1 MFQDLHQLF
10 KEDWDFEMQD
20 NPEFASQAGLQ
31 TATSG
36 HCLQDVSE
44 AGYEARKE
52 HSARMLEKMATVDFT
67 LFSSDDARVFAP
79 LFVQMHR
86 DIVEN
91 VKHCPVFFFPINSMG
106 YGGVCYSF
114 LESIEWMP
122 FETLSDYDA
131 LLARVRSAPLQLQQ
145 FTSVMRAG
153 MEKKMVASTAMLRGV
168 EAQLEEIISGDFPEV
183 RAPLAL
189 PLASGLTTEKMAE
202 FEAAITSL
210 KFAFECFLN
219 FFHDE
224 YLPCATFDPSV
235 SALPG
240 GERIY
245 EQCLRYHTSTD
256 MSPDAIHLDGLTEV
270 ARIEKRYVDD
280 VLTPLGYKPDE
291 FEKFVEFVRTDKQFY
306 VSSSAEL
313 LSKYKEMCAKIS
325 KILPDY
331 FNEIPTS
338 PLDIVEKSVGPA
350 AYYLAGTADGS
361 RPGKFSVNCSDID
374 QRPLYEMVALSLHEA
389 NPGHHHQCSV
399 VLESSS
405 LPDFM
410 RLFEDRRYEVG
421 GARRSMQTAYIEG
434 WGLYCEY
441 LGEEMGLYT
450 TPYDLFGRL
459 SMEMMRAVRL
469 VVDTGIHHKGWSLDR
484 AIDYMMQKT
493 GMHRHEVE
501 TEIYRYATWPGQATA
516 YKIGEMAIKKYRHM
530 AECELGSKFNIKDF
544 HTAVL
549 KFGPVPLTTLQN
561 LVQHY
566 INAVGPEADDNV
578 QDGDEEDGTAGVGP
592 SGCPILDRSP
602 RMYGDPK
609 GNVSAYPQASKQAV
623 GGCPYKHGELP
634 PTPPTASDKCP
645 HAHTGDP
652 SACPVASKAAAE
664 GQCPFANK

>member
-1 MFQDLHQLF
+1 MFQDLHGLF
-10 KEDWDFEMQD
+10 KEDWEWEMND
-20 NPEFASQAGLQ
+20 NPEFASQAGLR

-44 AGYEARKE
+44 AGYQARKA
-52 HSARMLEKMATVDFT
+52 HSAEMLKKMAVVDFT
-67 LFSSDDARVFAP
+67 MFSSADARVYAP

-91 VKHCPVFFFPINSMG
+91 IEHCPVYLFPINSMG

-122 FETLSDYDA
+122 FDTLEDYDR
-131 LLARVRSAPLQLQQ
+131 LLARLKSAPVQMQQ
-145 FTSVMRAG
+145 FTSAMRIG
-153 MEKKMVASTAMLRGV
+153 MEKKIVASTAMLRGV
-168 EAQLEEIISGDFPEV
+168 EAQLEEIIAGDFPEI
-183 RAPLAL
+183 RAPLKRPVA
-189 PLASGLTTEKMAE
+189 AGLSAEKLTE
-202 FEAAITSL
+202 FEAAIKSVR
-210 KFAFECFLN
+210 FAFECFLN

-235 SALPG
+235 SSLPG

-256 MSPDAIHLDGLTEV
+256 MSPEEIHAQGVAEV
-270 ARIEKRYVDD
+270 ARIEQRYVDD
-280 VLTPLGYKPDE
+280 VLLPLGYKAEE
-291 FEKFVEFVRTDKQFY
+291 FNKFVEFVRSDPQFY
-306 VSSSAEL
+306 VGSSAEL
-313 LSKYKEMCAKIS
+313 LQRYKEMCAKIS

-331 FNEIPTS
+331 FNEIPKS

-361 RPGKFSVNCSDID
+361 RPGKFSVNCSDIEK
-374 QRPLYEMVALSLHEA
+374 RPLYEVVALSLHEA

-399 VLESSS
+399 VLESAS

-434 WGLYCEY
+434 WGLYCEH

-450 TPYDLFGRL
+450 TPYELFGRL

-469 VVDTGIHHKGWSLDR
+469 VVDTGLHHQGWSVDR
-484 AIDYMMQKT
+484 AIEYMMQKT

-501 TEIYRYATWPGQATA
+501 VEIYRYATWPGQATA
-516 YKIGEMAIKKYRHM
+516 YKVGELAIKKYRRM

-549 KFGPVPLTTLQN
+549 QFGPVPLHLLQN
-561 LVQHY
+561 LVMHY
-566 INAVGPEADDNV
+566 INAVGPEADDAAV
-578 QDGDEEDGTAGVGP
+578 DEDDETAGLDP
-592 SGCPILDRSP
+592 SGCPILDRTP
-602 RMYGDPK
+602 KIYGDPK
-609 GNVSAYPQASKQAV
+609 GNVSAYPQASKQAAAE
-623 GGCPYKHGELP
+623 CPFKHGKLP
-634 PTPPTASDKCP
+634 PAPPTEADKCP
-645 HAHTGDP
+645 HAHTGDVT
-652 SACPVASKAAAE
+652 ACPVASKAAE
-664 GQCPFANK
+664 VGKCPFTGK